1 MSTVTIGHD
10 QYQHLSGLDNI
21 YLPHIKSGYGVDYT
35 MPFIGG
41 EHQISFPFNRIWDY
55 YVEGETEPIH
65 WYNLQ
70 SVCNALSNKSNYR
83 YWSDFTGA
91 HSAIMT
97 GSDNITD
104 ADKAAFDA
112 DVAWIYGSLDD
123 GGMFMVKSANDPS
136 DVNNLQYSVCIC
148 YGLMEREVTN
158 PDYSDGR
165 YFYCIRRAD
174 GSNRQSLS
182 RFEYVGFCI
191 EEDEPDSIMSIYYA
205 GTDFHYGNVGGYDGH
220 TTPNVATGIV
230 NWVAGLADPS
240 WVDTPYR
247 AWYIEGG
254 ANSTL
259 ATLYGFTLNDTIW
272 ISGNPF
278 SEDENG
284 SDPSGSGG
292 VSTGGG
298 GYGNPSQ
305 ETGDE
310 DFTDLDG
317 LNLITAINSGLATLY
332 NPTQVQLASFANF
345 LYTGITENISAQIKK
360 LIADP
365 IDFVLFVALAK
376 FTPPTSSFEEIGF
389 AGIGS
394 GVSAQKITNQFTQV
408 DCGTI
413 IVNEQFNSFLD
424 FEGSVKLYLP
434 FCGVQ
439 ELKCDDVMG
448 SQVHVKYTIDMLS
461 GSAVAQ
467 IKCTRSIRSTAPK
480 DCRTNDILY
489 EFPCNVYDTMP
500 ITATDWRGAYQ
511 SLVGLAGGVV
521 AGVATGGLAGA
532 TTLVSSAASAVT
544 SKKLN
549 VARSG
554 QVGSNYGYLGKDK
567 PFFIFERPI
576 QSVPSYWGSFEGYMS
591 NIRAK
596 VGSLKGYTETD
607 PDTIWTDNIHC
618 TESEAAEIRS
628 LFASGVYL

>member
-1 MSTVTIGHD
+1 MSTVVIGHD
-10 QYQHLSGLDNI
+10 QWQNLSGLDGI
-21 YLPHIKSGYGVDYT
+21 YLPHIQSSYGVDYT
-35 MPFIGG
+35 MPFVGG
-41 EHQISFPFNRIWDY
+41 EHTIYFPFYRTWTY
-55 YVEGETEPIH
+55 YVQGESEPIH
-65 WYNLQ
+65 WYNLE
-70 SVCNALSNKSNYR
+70 SVCNELASKPNYR
-83 YWSDFTGA
+83 YTSDFIGA
-91 HSAIMT
+91 HSSIFN

-104 ADKAAFDA
+104 ADKDYFNSE
-112 DVAWIYGSLDD
+112 VAWIYGSLDD
-123 GGMFMVKSANDPS
+123 GGMFMIKSADDPS
-136 DVNNLQYSVCIC
+136 DVNSLAYSVYIC
-148 YGLMEREVTN
+148 YGFMEREVTN

-165 YFYCIRRAD
+165 YFYCINRAD
-174 GSNRQSLS
+174 GGNRQPLA
-182 RFEYVGFCI
+182 RFKYVGFCI
-191 EEDEPDSIMSIYYA
+191 EEDEPSSVMSIYYC
-205 GTDFHYGNVGGYDGH
+205 GTNLWYGNVDGFDG
-220 TTPNVATGIV
+220 TETPNVATGIV
-230 NWVAGLADPS
+230 NWVPGLADPT

-272 ISGNPF
+272 VSGNPF
-278 SEDENG
+278 SDDDYG

-292 VSTGGG
+292 ISSNGG

-317 LNLITAINSGLATLY
+317 LNLITAINSGLASLY
-332 NPTQVQLASFANF
+332 NPTQVQLANFANF

-408 DCGTI
+408 DCGSVF
-413 IVNEQFNSFLD
+413 VNEQFASFLD
-424 FEGSVKLYLP
+424 YEGSVKVYLP
-434 FCGVQ
+434 FCSVQ
-439 ELKCDDVMG
+439 ELKSDDVMG
-448 SQVHVKYTIDMLS
+448 SQVHIMYTIDMLS
-461 GSAVAQ
+461 GSAIAQ
-467 IKCTRSIRSTAPK
+467 VKCTRSIRSSAPK

-511 SLVGLAGGVV
+511 SLVGLAGGIIGGAV
-521 AGVATGGLAGA
+521 TGGLAGA
-532 TTLVSSAASAVT
+532 TAIVSSSASAVT
-544 SKKLN
+544 SKKVN

-554 QVGSNYGYLGKDK
+554 QAGSNYGYLGKDK

-576 QSVPSYWGSFEGYMS
+576 QSVPSNWGAFEGYMS

-596 VGSLKGYTETD
+596 VSSLKGYTETD

-618 TESEAAEIRS
+618 TESEASEIRS

>member
-259 ATLYGFTLNDTIW
+259 TTLYGFTLNDTIW

-292 VSTGGG
+292 ISTGGG

-332 NPTQVQLASFANF
+332 NPTQVQLANFANF

-394 GVSAQKITNQFTQV
+394 GVSAQKITNH
-408 DCGTI
+408 CPLLLL
-413 IVNEQFNSFLD
+413 FLD
-424 FEGSVKLYLP
+424 LY
-434 FCGVQ
+434 
-439 ELKCDDVMG
+439 
-448 SQVHVKYTIDMLS
+448 
-461 GSAVAQ
+461 
-467 IKCTRSIRSTAPK
+467 STH
-480 DCRTNDILY
+480 
-489 EFPCNVYDTMP
+489 
-500 ITATDWRGAYQ
+500 Q
-511 SLVGLAGGVV
+511 
-521 AGVATGGLAGA
+521 
-532 TTLVSSAASAVT
+532 
-544 SKKLN
+544 
-549 VARSG
+549 
-554 QVGSNYGYLGKDK
+554 
-567 PFFIFERPI
+567 
-576 QSVPSYWGSFEGYMS
+576 
-591 NIRAK
+591 
-596 VGSLKGYTETD
+596 
-607 PDTIWTDNIHC
+607 H
-618 TESEAAEIRS
+618 
-628 LFASGVYL
+628 